1 MDIEIRP
8 GRRSDAPA
16 ISAFLVPLAEKFIA
30 HEFDPTP
37 RHKFLATFSPAAIDQ
52 YLGSGFRY
60 HPAESQGSL
69 VGVVSIKNE
78 SHVYH
83 LFVAESAQRTG
94 LGRRLWQIARQ
105 ASLAASHRG
114 DFTVNSSR
122 FAVGFYVQLGFERNG
137 PENNQDGVVSIPMRL
152 RWRAA
157 NKALQ
162 LTSAELGA
170 P

>member
-1 MDIEIRP
+1 MHVEIQL

-30 HEFDPTP
+30 HEFDPTA
-37 RHKFLATFSPAAIDQ
+37 RERFLATFSPAAIDE
-52 YLGSGFRY
+52 YFARGFRY
-60 HPAESQGSL
+60 HMAESEGL
-69 VGVVSIKNE
+69 LLGVVSTRNE

-94 LGRRLWQIARQ
+94 LGRQLWQIARE
-105 ASLAASHRG
+105 ASLAAGYRG

-122 FAVGFYVQLGFERNG
+122 FAVKFYEQLGFESDG
-137 PENNQDGVVSIPMRL
+137 PENNQDGVVSVPMRL

-157 NKALQ
+157 
-162 LTSAELGA
+162 
-170 P
+170 